1 MKLADYLKSKQMT
14 MSSFA
19 ELMDC
24 PRQTLYSVV
33 WGKINP
39 KFALAREI
47 VKYTE
52 GAVSF
57 EDLFKAKK
65 AQERCPHCERLMT
78 KNIKKMLTAKSQA
91 TLDSGI
97 DKLSV

>member
-1 MKLADYLKSKQMT
+1 MKLADYLKAKKIT
-14 MSSFA
+14 VSSFA

-24 PRQTLYSVV
+24 HRQTLYGVV

-47 VKYTE
+47 VKYTD

-57 EDLFKAKK
+57 EDLFKGKK
-65 AQERCPHCERLMT
+65 PQERCPHCERLMT
-78 KNIKKMLTAKSQA
+78 KNIKKMLTAKLQ
-91 TLDSGI
+91 TDLESGI